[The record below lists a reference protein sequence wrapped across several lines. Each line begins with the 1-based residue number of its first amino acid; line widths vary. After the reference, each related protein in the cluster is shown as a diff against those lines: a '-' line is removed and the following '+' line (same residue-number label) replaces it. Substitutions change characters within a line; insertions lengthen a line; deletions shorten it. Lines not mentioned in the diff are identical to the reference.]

1 MTMTGVA
8 LGLVLAA
15 AFLHATWNLLAKRAG
30 GGAELVWLYGTIS
43 AVLLTPPG
51 VATIVFQRRE
61 IGSMGLVYMVASAIL
76 HVLYFLVLQKGYQLG
91 DLSVVYPIA
100 RGTGPVLTTAAAVL
114 LLGERPSAVALM
126 GAALVALGVFTLAK
140 PDRQF
145 TAHARRAIAFG
156 LLTGVLIACYTI
168 CDKRAVADYG
178 VPPLIQQW
186 ATSLGLASLLAP
198 VAIRSRSVVKARW
211 LAHWREILAIGV
223 LVPAAYT
230 LVLAAMT
237 ISPVSYVA
245 PAREISILF
254 ATLMGTQLLS
264 EDHSGKLLAAA
275 TMVIGVVALALG

>member
-1 MTMTGVA
+1 MTVAA

-30 GGAELVWLYGTIS
+30 GGSALVWLYGTIS

-51 VATIVFQRRE
+51 VAMIVIRRPE
-61 IGSMGLVYMVASAIL
+61 IGAMGLAYTGASAIL
-76 HVLYFLVLQKGYQLG
+76 HVAYFLVLQKGYQLG

-100 RGTGPVLTTAAAVL
+100 RGTGPVLTTVAAVI

-140 PDRQF
+140 PDRQ
-145 TAHARRAIAFG
+145 TAVHAGRAIAFG

-178 VPPLIQQW
+178 VPPVLQQW
-186 ATSLGLASLLAP
+186 ACSLVLAVFLAP
-198 VAIRSRSVVKARW
+198 VAIRSRSEVRTRW
-211 LAHWREILAIGV
+211 LANRREILAIGV
-223 LVPAAYT
+223 LVPAAYI

-275 TMVIGVVALALG
+275 TMMIGVVALALG